1 MQFTFVGL
9 VDANESIETAGL
21 RELKEETGYTATTV
35 VACTDGRQ
43 PLDPGLVNETTRLL
57 QVEID
62 GDLDVNCNPRQQLDD
77 GEHVEVV
84 LVACDQILAELDA
97 VTKTGVCV
105 EAMLYTFAI
114 GYGMHRQ

>member
-1 MQFTFVGL
+1 L
-9 VDANESIETAGL
+9 IAESPSII
-21 RELKEETGYTATTV
+21 
-35 VACTDGRQ
+35 ACTLGRQ
-43 PLDPGLVNETTRLL
+43 PLDAGLVDDTLRVL

-62 GDLDVNCNPRQQLDD
+62 GDSEMNRNPQQHLDD

-84 LVACDQILAELDA
+84 LVACDRIVAELDA
-97 VTKTGVCV
+97 MTRAGVCV